1 VSIISIRDGKKISIT
16 TFDFLKFSKQLT
28 KRKLCG
34 NFQKSQEKVV
44 RFISVKLLRHSFNIV
59 IGIALCLLTAC
70 QPEETDSSLSF
81 PLLMEVPEG
90 FPEIPYPEDNEFT
103 EARWQLGKQLFF
115 DPIMSADVSI
125 SCASCHQPELAFSD
139 DQAFSP
145 GVDQAP
151 GTRNSPSLA
160 NVAYH
165 PYYTREGSVPTL
177 EMQVL
182 VPIQEHN
189 EFNFNIVLIA
199 ERLRADSTYY
209 QMALDAYGREP
220 DPYVITRALACFE
233 RSLISGNSA
242 FDQYERGE
250 GNLSASVLRGKELFF
265 SERTQCSSCHGG
277 FNFTNYAF
285 ANNGL
290 YSDYPDP
297 GRFRFTGEE
306 QDLSRFKVPSL
317 RNVDLTAPYM
327 HDGSFTTLEAVVEH
341 YNSGGKDHPNKS
353 PLLQLLLLNEQEK
366 QDLVAFLQS
375 LSDPLFTENP
385 IFKNQ

>member
-1 VSIISIRDGKKISIT
+1 MKKYEVI
-16 TFDFLKFSKQLT
+16 
-28 KRKLCG
+28 
-34 NFQKSQEKVV
+34 
-44 RFISVKLLRHSFNIV
+44 
-59 IGIALCLLTAC
+59 IGIALFLLAAC
-70 QPEETDSSLSF
+70 QPEEPVSLMPF

-90 FPEIPYPEDNEFT
+90 FPDIPFPSENAFT
-103 EARWQLGKQLFF
+103 EARWELGKRLFF
-115 DPIMSADVSI
+115 DPIMSVDASI
-125 SCASCHQPELAFSD
+125 SCASCHKPELAFSD
-139 DQAFSP
+139 DRAFSP
-145 GVDQAP
+145 GVAQRP

-165 PYYTREGSVPTL
+165 PYYTREGGVPTL

-189 EFNFNIVLIA
+189 EFDFNILLIA

-209 QMALDAYGREP
+209 QMALDAYEREP

-242 FDQYERGE
+242 YDQHERGQK
-250 GNLSASVLRGKELFF
+250 NLPPSALRGKELFF
-265 SERTQCSSCHGG
+265 GERTQCNSCHSG

-290 YSDYPDP
+290 YTNYEDL
-297 GRFRFTGEE
+297 GRFRLTGQE
-306 QDLSRFKVPSL
+306 QDRATYKVPSL

-327 HDGSFTTLEAVVEH
+327 HDGSMTTLEAVIEH

-353 PLLQLLLLNEQEK
+353 PLLQPLLLNDQEK
-366 QDLVAFLQS
+366 EDLVAFLQS

>member
-1 VSIISIRDGKKISIT
+1 MKKYEVIIGLAI
-16 TFDFLKFSKQLT
+16 FLL
-28 KRKLCG
+28 
-34 NFQKSQEKVV
+34 V
-44 RFISVKLLRHSFNIV
+44 
-59 IGIALCLLTAC
+59 AC
-70 QPEETDSSLSF
+70 QPEEAVPLTPF

-90 FPEIPYPEDNEFT
+90 FPDIPYPEDNAFT

-115 DPIMSADVSI
+115 DPIMSVDASI

-145 GVDQAP
+145 GVAQRL

-160 NVAYH
+160 NIAYH
-165 PYYTREGSVPTL
+165 PYYTREGGVPTL

-189 EFNFNIVLIA
+189 EFDFNILLIA
-199 ERLRADSTYY
+199 ERLLADSTYY
-209 QMALDAYGREP
+209 QMALDAYEREP

-242 FDQYERGE
+242 YDQHQRGE
-250 GNLSASVLRGKELFF
+250 KNLPPSVLRGQELFF
-265 SERTQCSSCHGG
+265 SERTQCSNCHGG

-290 YSDYPDP
+290 YSNYEDL
-297 GRFRFTGEE
+297 GRFRLTGEE
-306 QDLSRFKVPSL
+306 QDRATFKVPSL
-317 RNVDLTAPYM
+317 RNVELTAPYM
-327 HDGSFTTLEAVVEH
+327 HDGSLATLEAVIEH

-353 PLLQLLLLNEQEK
+353 PLLQPLLLNDQEK
-366 QDLVAFLQS
+366 EDLVAFLKN
-375 LSDPLFTENP
+375 LSDPLFIENP
-385 IFKNQ
+385 IFKHQ

>member
-1 VSIISIRDGKKISIT
+1 MKKYEVIIGLAIS
-16 TFDFLKFSKQLT
+16 
-28 KRKLCG
+28 
-34 NFQKSQEKVV
+34 
-44 RFISVKLLRHSFNIV
+44 LL
-59 IGIALCLLTAC
+59 AAC
-70 QPEETDSSLSF
+70 QPEEPAPLGPF

-90 FPEIPYPEDNEFT
+90 FPDIPYPADNAFT

-139 DQAFSP
+139 DRAFSP
-145 GVDQAP
+145 GVAQRP

-189 EFNFNIVLIA
+189 EFDFNILLIA
-199 ERLRADSTYY
+199 ERLRADSTYF

-242 FDQYERGE
+242 YDQHQRGE
-250 GNLSASVLRGKELFF
+250 KNLSPSGLRGQELFF

-290 YSDYPDP
+290 YTDYPDP

-306 QDLSRFKVPSL
+306 EDRAKFKTSSL

-327 HDGSFTTLEAVVEH
+327 HDGSLPTLEAVVDH
-341 YNSGGKDHPNKS
+341 YSSGGKDHPNKS
-353 PLLQLLLLNEQEK
+353 PLLQPLLLSEQEK
-366 QDLVAFLQS
+366 EDLVAFLQS
-375 LSDPLFTENP
+375 LSDPLFIENP
-385 IFKNQ
+385 IFKNK

>member
-1 VSIISIRDGKKISIT
+1 MSIIFIKKIPAA
-16 TFDFLKFSKQLT
+16 LLG
-28 KRKLCG
+28 L
-34 NFQKSQEKVV
+34 
-44 RFISVKLLRHSFNIV
+44 SVIILLV
-59 IGIALCLLTAC
+59 AC
-70 QPEETDSSLSF
+70 QPEEAAPLPIF

-90 FPEIPYPEDNEFT
+90 FPEVPYPADNAFT
-103 EARWQLGKQLFF
+103 EARWVLGKKLFF
-115 DPIMSADVSI
+115 DPIMSADMTI
-125 SCASCHQPELAFSD
+125 SCASCHQPGLAFSD

-145 GVDQAP
+145 GVAQRP

-189 EFNFNIVLIA
+189 EFDFNILLIA

-209 QMALDAYGREP
+209 QMALDAYQREP
-220 DPYVITRALACFE
+220 DPYVITRSLACFE
-233 RSLISGNSA
+233 RSLLSGNSA
-242 FDQYERGE
+242 YDQYTRGDSQ
-250 GNLSASVLRGKELFF
+250 LSATVLRGKALFF

-290 YSDYPDP
+290 YTDYPDP

-306 QDLSRFKVPSL
+306 ADRATFKVPSL

-327 HDGSFTTLEAVVEH
+327 HDGSLTSLEAVVDH

-353 PLLQLLLLNEQEK
+353 PLLQPLLLSEQEK

-375 LSDPLFTENP
+375 LTDPLFTENP
-385 IFKNQ
+385 IFKND

>member
-1 VSIISIRDGKKISIT
+1 MKKYEVI
-16 TFDFLKFSKQLT
+16 
-28 KRKLCG
+28 
-34 NFQKSQEKVV
+34 
-44 RFISVKLLRHSFNIV
+44 
-59 IGIALCLLTAC
+59 IGIAVFLLAAC
-70 QPEETDSSLSF
+70 QREEAAPLTPF
-81 PLLMEVPEG
+81 PSLMEVPEG
-90 FPEIPYPEDNEFT
+90 FPDIPYPEDNAFT

-115 DPIMSADVSI
+115 DPIMSVDASI

-139 DQAFSP
+139 DEAFSP
-145 GVDQAP
+145 GVAQRP

-165 PYYTREGSVPTL
+165 PYYTREGGVPTL

-189 EFNFNIVLIA
+189 EFDFNILLIA
-199 ERLRADSTYY
+199 ERMLADSTYY
-209 QMALDAYGREP
+209 QMALDAYEREP

-242 FDQYERGE
+242 YDQYERGE
-250 GNLSASVLRGKELFF
+250 KNLSPNVLRGKELFF

-290 YSDYPDP
+290 YTNYEDP
-297 GRFRFTGEE
+297 GRFRLTGEE
-306 QDLSRFKVPSL
+306 QDRATYKVPSL

-327 HDGSFTTLEAVVEH
+327 HDGSLTTLETVIEH

-353 PLLQLLLLNEQEK
+353 PLLQPLLLNDQEK
-366 QDLVAFLQS
+366 EDLVAFLQS
-375 LSDPLFTENP
+375 LSDPLFIENP
-385 IFKNQ
+385 IFKHQ